1 MPGFIGSGDLFMDRF
16 DDDGNAQGFVDVGN
30 ATKFA
35 IAEDAEIKER
45 ESRMRDTYG
54 QVLDSVPIKKPAS
67 VSITLNDLK
76 VENLA
81 MVLFGDISDIN
92 ITGAAVTAEALTASL
107 DKWVELDYRNITA
120 LSVTVTDSTGVTTYV
135 EGTDYEVD
143 YSLGMVMALSAGA
156 ITASEALLV
165 DYTYGNLTGKK
176 IAGSAK
182 PIIKCSLKL
191 DGENQVN
198 QKDCLVNVFE
208 AVLKPS
214 GEIDFLA
221 DDFNEIA
228 FEGTL
233 NTPSSQTSPYEV
245 EYMD

>member
-1 MPGFIGSGDLFMDRF
+1 MPGFLGSGDLYMDRF
-16 DDDGNAQGFVDVGN
+16 DDDGNAEGFVDVGN
-30 ATKFA
+30 AVKFA

-67 VSITLNDLK
+67 ISITLNDLK

-81 MVLFGDISDIN
+81 MVLFGTISAIN
-92 ITGAAVTAEALTASL
+92 VTGATITDEALTARH
-107 DKWVELDYRNITA
+107 DKWVELDYRNVTA
-120 LSVTVTDSTGVTTYV
+120 LSVVVTDSAGVVTYV
-135 EGTDYEVD
+135 EDTDYEVD
-143 YSLGMVMALSAGA
+143 YSLGMISALSAGA
-156 ITASEALLV
+156 ITDAEALLI
-165 DYTYGNLTGKK
+165 DYDYGSLTGKK

-191 DGENQVN
+191 DGQNQVN

-221 DDFNEIA
+221 DDFNEVT

-233 NTPSSQTSPYEV
+233 NTPSGETSPYEV

>member
-1 MPGFIGSGDLFMDRF
+1 MDRF
-16 DDDGNAQGFVDVGN
+16 DDDGNAQGFYDVGN

-45 ESRMRDTYG
+45 ESRMKDTYG

-67 VSITLNDLK
+67 ISITLNDLK

-81 MVLFGDISDIN
+81 MVLFGDITDIN
-92 ITGAAVTAEALTASL
+92 ITGAAVTDEALTARL
-107 DKWVELDYRNITA
+107 DKWVELDFRNVTA
-120 LSVTVTDSTGVTTYV
+120 ATVVVTDSAGVTTYV
-135 EGTDYEVD
+135 EDTDYEVN
-143 YSLGMVMALSAGA
+143 YSLGMIKALSTGA
-156 ITASEALLV
+156 ITDEEALLV

-176 IAGSAK
+176 ISGSAR

-191 DGENQVN
+191 DGENQVT
-198 QKDCLVNVFE
+198 QKDCLVNVLE
-208 AVLKPS
+208 AMLKPS

-221 DDFNEIA
+221 DDFNEVT

-233 NTPSSQTSPYEV
+233 NTPSGKTSPYEV

>member
-1 MPGFIGSGDLFMDRF
+1 MDRF
-16 DDDGNAQGFVDVGN
+16 DDNGDAQGFVDVGN

-45 ESRMRDTYG
+45 ESRMKDTYG

-81 MVLFGDISDIN
+81 MVLFGNITDIN
-92 ITGAAVTAEALTASL
+92 VTGAAVTDEALTARL
-107 DKWVELDYRNITA
+107 DKWAELDYR
-120 LSVTVTDSTGVTTYV
+120 SVTAATVVVTDSTGVTTYV
-135 EGTDYEVD
+135 EDTDYEVD
-143 YSLGMVMALSAGA
+143 YSLGMIKALSSGA
-156 ITASEALLV
+156 ITEAEALLV

-208 AVLKPS
+208 AVLKPA

-221 DDFNEIA
+221 DDFNEVT

-233 NTPSSQTSPYEV
+233 NTPSGKTSPYEV